1 MTTLNGKMALV
12 TGASSGIAK
21 DFPAWARIHLTIQH
35 DTRRPSDLLLTD
47 HVRTIYD
54 TYISDGGCM
63 GLVKIDDDLHEQV
76 RRASTVMCR
85 SINAQ
90 AEFWMKVGMLAEA
103 NPTMSFN
110 DIVKAQFEAADVSLR
125 SIVAA

>member
-1 MTTLNGKMALV
+1 
-12 TGASSGIAK
+12 
-21 DFPAWARIHLTIQH
+21 
-35 DTRRPSDLLLTD
+35 
-47 HVRTIYD
+47 
-54 TYISDGGCM
+54 M

-103 NPTMSFN
+103 NPTMAFN
-110 DIVKAQFEAADVSLR
+110 EIVKEQFEAADVTLPST
-125 SIVAA
+125 AAA